1 MKRVA
6 IFLSV
11 VIMTLFIGFAQS
23 VTVTLTFTGQD
34 STNHTY
40 VPLSRIEITDLSQ
53 GWTETLTYPDTIAI
67 LTIGDGIEDNA
78 QRMSFGLLQN
88 NPNPFTGSTDIN
100 LMVAD
105 MGTVTLEITDMNGR
119 MVVGAKDYSSL
130 QPGTHQFH
138 VLLSNAGTYIMTA
151 RQNGKTASIKMVC
164 NATGDANRIE
174 YMGTIRENRH
184 FSQLKNDMKGL
195 ICRPFAC
202 GDTMTYKGYF
212 EKYGVE
218 IEGQILS
225 QTQSFSEDITLLV
238 GWIYVPNPNDGMPCI
253 GTPTLT
259 DRDDNVY
266 NTVELGEQCWMGE
279 NLRTTKYADG
289 GTIAQGSMGSST
301 TASWFYPNN
310 NASNMD
316 TYGLL
321 YNYAAV
327 MRNASPTQD
336 NPSGVQGICPA
347 GWHVPSDAEWV
358 QLINYLGNQ
367 DQYVCENSNTNV
379 AKSLAGTTGW
389 NGSSNVCAV
398 GNTPANNNITNF
410 SGMPAGQC
418 FPTMSMDESG
428 FGNIAIFWTTTEAP
442 NYGYADM
449 YGRQLYCNNAGV
461 GRSRYPTGCG
471 YSVRCLRD

>member
-6 IFLSV
+6 VFLSV
-11 VIMTLFIGFAQS
+11 VIMALSVGLAQS
-23 VTVTLTFTGQD
+23 VTVALTFTGQD
-34 STNHTY
+34 STNNTY
-40 VPLSRIEITDLSQ
+40 VQLSRIEITNLSQ
-53 GWTETLTYPDTIAI
+53 GWTDTLTYPDTIAI
-67 LTIGDGIEDNA
+67 LTIGNGIEDNA
-78 QRMSFGLLQN
+78 QKMSFGLFQN

-119 MVVGAKDYSSL
+119 IVETFHETSL
-130 QPGTHQFH
+130 QMGTNQFR
-138 VLLSNAGTYIMTA
+138 VSLSAAGTYVLTA
-151 RQNGKTASIKMVC
+151 RQNGKTSSIKMVC
-164 NATGDANRIE
+164 NGTGSANRIE
-174 YMGTIRENRH
+174 YTGTIREKRH
-184 FSQLKNDMKGL
+184 SPNPKNNMKGY

-202 GDTMTYKGYF
+202 GDTMSYKGYS

-218 IEGQILS
+218 IEGQVLS

-238 GWIYVPNPNDGMPCI
+238 DWLNAPNPNDGMPCI
-253 GTPTLT
+253 GAPALT

-266 NTVELGEQCWMGE
+266 NTVELGEQCWMKE

-289 GTIAQGSMGSST
+289 VSIPQGVGASSIAAWS
-301 TASWFYPNN
+301 YPNGD
-310 NASNMD
+310 ASNME

-327 MRNASPTQD
+327 MRNASPTND

-347 GWHVPSDAEWV
+347 GWHVPSDAEWE

-367 DQYVCENSNTNV
+367 DKYLCDTSNTNI

-389 NGSSNVCAV
+389 NSSSNVCAV
-398 GNTPANNNITNF
+398 GNTPANNNATNF
-410 SGMPAGQC
+410 SGMPAGQ
-418 FPTMSMDESG
+418 FYPTMEMDDSC
-428 FGNIAIFWTTTEAP
+428 FGVLAIFWTTAVRP
-442 NYGYADM
+442 NSGYNEM
-449 YGRQLYCNNAGV
+449 YGRQLYYNYSVVA
-461 GRSRYPTGCG
+461 RSIYPAGCG